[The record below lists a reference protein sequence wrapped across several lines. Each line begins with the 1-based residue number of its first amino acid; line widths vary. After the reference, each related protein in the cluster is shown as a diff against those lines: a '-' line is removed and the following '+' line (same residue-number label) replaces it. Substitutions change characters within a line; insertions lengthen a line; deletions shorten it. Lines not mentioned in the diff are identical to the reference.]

1 MASFNQ
7 PGVNDAVELPQIAGQ
22 TKQQEARA
30 QIPPNSPFY
39 YAWHP
44 RRWHV
49 MGDKVVPQLRPIKL
63 RPGTNGC
70 DVTRGGLPVPMIA
83 VAAAEMS
90 GWTIIPWDVDGEG
103 TSYLYQVQGV
113 WLDRSERLYPGAI
126 QSDTDTPR
134 YTAWV
139 RSLVDRGIVDQPN
152 FTILS
157 QLQEKYRD
165 EVRRQSGTN
174 PEMAREAA
182 EKRDIVKAYIADL
195 RANAASLPETPG
207 LPQLGTAAEAVD
219 PVKPKRKR
227 RTKAEMAAARA
238 AEAEPVE
245 ELTVE

>member
-7 PGVNDAVELPQIAGQ
+7 PGVNDSVELPQIAGK
-22 TKQQEARA
+22 TRQQEARA

-39 YAWHP
+39 YAWHA

-49 MGDKVVPQLRPIKL
+49 MDGKVVPQLRQIKL

-90 GWTIIPWDVDGEG
+90 GWTILPWDVDGEG

-113 WLDRSERLYPGAI
+113 WLDRSERLYPGAV
-126 QSDTDTPR
+126 QSDTDEAR
-134 YTAWV
+134 YAKWC
-139 RSLVDRGIVDQPN
+139 RSLVDRGIVDEPN

-157 QLQEKYRD
+157 QLKEKYRD
-165 EVRRQSGTN
+165 EVRRFSGKN
-174 PEMAREAA
+174 PELAREYA
-182 EKRDIVKAYIADL
+182 EKRDLVQAYSDRL
-195 RANAASLPETPG
+195 RAEAPSLPEVPG